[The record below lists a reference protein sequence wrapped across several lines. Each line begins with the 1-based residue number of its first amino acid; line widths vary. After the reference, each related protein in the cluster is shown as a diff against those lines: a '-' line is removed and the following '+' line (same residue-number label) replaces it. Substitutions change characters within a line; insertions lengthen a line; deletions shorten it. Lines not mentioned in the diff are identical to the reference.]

1 MLFKFK
7 FLKHIPSHWV
17 LHSGM
22 LRRVHFPP
30 SRAYCWFAPNVC
42 FHKNI
47 ASSSS
52 LKRLPIHAVVYIK
65 QKDCLCVHCGALFR
79 RREWNTKTRESCGF
93 SPKPALSSHLKHE
106 LLVGSEASCLTFSH
120 RVTLTMGKFTSRLR
134 RWRIYEPNENGLRHQ
149 RDFQSCENTACAN
162 SRLGRGSREASWECL
177 PASGCVDGESFV

>member
-1 MLFKFK
+1 
-7 FLKHIPSHWV
+7 
-17 LHSGM
+17 M

-52 LKRLPIHAVVYIK
+52 LKRLFMQSYISNRR
-65 QKDCLCVHCGALFR
+65 LFMCTLR
-79 RREWNTKTRESCGF
+79 CIVSKTWMKHENSRIVWLL